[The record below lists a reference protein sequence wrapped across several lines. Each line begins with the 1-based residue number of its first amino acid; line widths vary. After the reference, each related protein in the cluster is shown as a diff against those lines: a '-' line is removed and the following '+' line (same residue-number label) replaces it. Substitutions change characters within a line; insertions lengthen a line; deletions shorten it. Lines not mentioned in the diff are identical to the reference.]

1 MKKSTKKHYRVC
13 HLCEATCGLEII
25 HDGEEIISI
34 KGDKKDPLSRGFF
47 CPKALS
53 LKDIQNDPDRLK
65 HPVLRKG
72 DQWEKI
78 SWEKAFDITVSQIF
92 KTREQYGKD
101 SIGIYMGNPCVHNYG
116 MMTHPG
122 HFLSLLKTK
131 NRYSATSVD
140 QLPHHLIG
148 MWMFGH
154 QMLVPIPDIDRSDY
168 FLMLGAN
175 PVASNGSLWTVPD
188 VKKRIKE
195 FKNRGGKLVTVDPR
209 YSETGQLADEHLFIR
224 PGTDAA
230 FLSAILNTMFAE
242 KLDHPDHLSPY
253 LEGWEAVK
261 AKMVTFTAEKA
272 ASVTGIEADTIRR
285 IAREIAGS
293 KNGICYGRMGISVQ
307 TYGTVCQWLVQLINI
322 ATGSLDKPGGVLFTK
337 PAFDTI
343 GDGQRNAG
351 RLGARHSRV
360 SGLPDFSGELPVVAM
375 AEEIL
380 TPGEGQIKAMI
391 IAAANPVLTVPNG
404 RQLEKGLES
413 LDFMVCI
420 DPYINE
426 TTRFAD
432 LILPPTFALEHDH
445 FDIVFNVFAARNCA
459 GFNQPLFP
467 KAKGAMHDWEIFTE
481 LGKRTAAKLDVK
493 PRPNLS
499 PKQFIDLGLQ
509 IGPYSE
515 KAGYPE
521 PISISFLEKSQRRV
535 DFGPLEPSLPDRLLT
550 KDKKIQCAPE
560 LLMADLER
568 VESDLLSQT
577 PTDQLLL
584 IGRRHLFSANSWLHN
599 YDRLVKGKNRC
610 LLFIHPDDAATLKL
624 KEEQLVKVTSRVGEV
639 EVAVSIT
646 DEVMKGIVSLP
657 HGWGHNR
664 KGTRLSIAEKHPGVS
679 VNDLTDE
686 KLFDPLSGNGALNE
700 VPVTIV
706 AI

>member
-1 MKKSTKKHYRVC
+1 MNKNAKLHYRVC
-13 HLCEATCGLEII
+13 HLCEATCGLEIS
-25 HDGEEIISI
+25 HNDHEIFSI

-65 HPVLRKG
+65 QPVLRKG

-78 SWEKAFDITVSQIF
+78 SWEKAFDITVDRVLKI
-92 KTREQYGKD
+92 REKHGKD

-116 MMTHPG
+116 MMTHPS

-188 VKKRIKE
+188 IKTRIKAFKKR
-195 FKNRGGKLVTVDPR
+195 GGRLVTVDPR
-209 YSETGQLADEHLFIR
+209 HSETGKLANEHLFIR

-230 FLSAILNTMFAE
+230 FLSAILNTIFAE
-242 KLDHPDHLSPY
+242 NLDHPDHLSPY
-253 LEGWEAVK
+253 LEGWDAIKEEMK
-261 AKMVTFTAEKA
+261 AFPAEKA
-272 ASVTGIEADTIRR
+272 AQVTGIDADTIRR
-285 IAREIAGS
+285 IAHELAAS

-307 TYGTVCQWLVQLINI
+307 SYGTVCQWLVQLINI
-322 ATGSLDKPGGVLFTK
+322 AMGSLDRPGGVLFTK

-343 GDGQRNAG
+343 GDSPHTSG
-351 RLGARHSRV
+351 RFGVRHSRV
-360 SGLPDFSGELPVVAM
+360 SGLPDFSGELPAVAM

-380 TPGEGQIKAMI
+380 TPGEGQIKALI
-391 IAAANPVLTVPNG
+391 TAAANPVLTVPNG

-413 LDFMVCI
+413 LEFMVSI

-459 GFNQPLFP
+459 GFNQALFP
-467 KAKGAMHDWEIFTE
+467 KPKGAKHDWEIFTE
-481 LGKRTAAKLDVK
+481 LGKRTASKLEVK

-509 IGPYSE
+509 KGPYSE
-515 KAGYPE
+515 KAGYSE
-521 PISISFLEKSQRRV
+521 PISISFLEQSQRRV
-535 DFGPLEPSLPDRLLT
+535 DFGPLEPSLPGRLQT
-550 KDKKIQCAPE
+550 KDQKIHCAPE
-560 LLMADLER
+560 LLIADLKR
-568 VESDLLSQT
+568 VESDLINQT
-577 PTDQLLL
+577 SDDQFIL

-599 YDRLVKGKNRC
+599 YQRLVKGENRC
-610 LLFIHPDDAATLKL
+610 SLLIHPEDAKTLHL
-624 KEEQLVKVTSRVGEV
+624 EEGQLVKVKSRVGEV
-639 EVAVSIT
+639 EVKIGIT
-646 DEVMKGIVSLP
+646 SDVMKGVVSLP

-664 KGTRLSIAEKHPGVS
+664 KGIQLSVAEQHPGVS
-679 VNDLTDE
+679 ANDLTDE

-700 VPVTIV
+700 VPVTITAV
-706 AI
+706 